1 MIARSLVCAAAAQQF
16 FQPVAPAWQ
25 QGLRGPA
32 YSLAEAPVVVVR
44 VPAAAPPSLGDG
56 LWAPALALAGG
67 AGAAFLAAR
76 AAAGGRA
83 RRAVMVDQGSGRAP
97 AKYSV
102 DALNQTPW
110 NDPREGNP
118 FEADGVRAGVEAYQ
132 PRGISDGTVPK
143 KSFGTGRSIEECDE
157 PWLTYSN
164 PSSLPSLAEL
174 EQSFDASVGFM
185 KAEEALT
192 IALSKATSKDA
203 VKKAMDAAS
212 RDGARPGCPALK
224 AGDKLLAA
232 FKEKSEEEALKA
244 RPKAPKAPGAGGK
257 GWDGLGRSLAKT
269 HDNSVA

>member
-32 YSLAEAPVVVVR
+32 YSPAEAPVVVVR

-83 RRAVMVDQGSGRAP
+83 RRVVMVEDP
-97 AKYSV
+97 LIV

-118 FEADGVRAGVEAYQ
+118 FESDGVRAGVEAYQ
-132 PRGISDGTVPK
+132 PRGITDGTVPK

-164 PSSLPSLAEL
+164 PTSLPSLAEL

-185 KAEEALT
+185 RAEEALT
-192 IALSKATSKDA
+192 VGLSKATGKDE
-203 VKKAMDAAS
+203 VKKLMDAAS

-257 GWDGLGRSLAKT
+257 GWDGIGRVVAKT